1 MSRGAQGETFTIR
14 PTNNAYTAMAGAA
27 VIIQIIGLIV
37 LLVRA
42 DAVGGLF

>member
-1 MSRGAQGETFTIR
+1 MSRGAAGDTITVR
-14 PTNNAYTAMAGAA
+14 PTNNAYTAMAAAA

-37 LLVRA
+37 LLVRS

>member
-1 MSRGAQGETFTIR
+1 LEIR
-14 PTNNAYTAMAGAA
+14 SPFGRRTTPTPRWPARQ